1 MGNQQIREALHGLKP
16 ALLMVV
22 VQFVFTGVNVLY
34 KLAANDGMNLKVIV
48 AYRLVFAT
56 AFILPLALFIERKS
70 RRKLTWTILFQAFLC
85 GLFGA
90 SLPQNLYLES
100 LVLTS
105 ATLASAMTNLIPA
118 ITFFLAV
125 IFRLEKLNFGTP
137 GGKAKVL
144 GSLLGVGGALILT
157 FYKGVDINIWSTH
170 VDLLHRDHHH
180 NNMAS
185 SHDAAAGSGNHV
197 LGCLLAVA
205 SSACFS
211 VWFILQ
217 AKMSEKYPCYYSSTA
232 LMSIMAT
239 IQTIIFALCTERDWS
254 QWKLGWNIRLLTV
267 AYSGTVASGL
277 MMTLIA
283 WCVQKKGPLY
293 ASVFNPLMLVL
304 VTIVGS
310 LVLNEKLHLGSV
322 LAAVLIVFGL
332 YFVLWGKGK
341 EMKMNQ
347 LTPSESFGNQSESIH
362 IVVTATADNTITWS
376 RSDSVNGGRITRVAP
391 DATDNVFEKELT

>member
-1 MGNQQIREALHGLKP
+1 
-16 ALLMVV
+16 MVV

-170 VDLLHRDHHH
+170 VDLLHRDHQH

-211 VWFILQ
+211 VWFIIQ

-239 IQTIIFALCTERDWS
+239 IQTLIFALCTVRDWS

-267 AYSGTVASGL
+267 AYSIKDKRKYNSSLPEIKST
-277 MMTLIA
+277 
-283 WCVQKKGPLY
+283 
-293 ASVFNPLMLVL
+293 
-304 VTIVGS
+304 S
-310 LVLNEKLHLGSV
+310 LVLATYSSRRLEGFNTFENKKDTD
-322 LAAVLIVFGL
+322 IVPASSFPIPTLLLQRHG
-332 YFVLWGKGK
+332 VAT
-341 EMKMNQ
+341 
-347 LTPSESFGNQSESIH
+347 TPSLTVWALTRKSCH
-362 IVVTATADNTITWS
+362 IGSARHTIAQWLLDQVDTFEALKHGTHCA
-376 RSDSVNGGRITRVAP
+376 RETIPEEDQGG
-391 DATDNVFEKELT
+391 KQ